1 MAQIVDDVSAQ
12 ARLQPDRL
20 AIRELA
26 SDRAWTY
33 AQWDE
38 AIARTVAVL
47 VQDYGISSDDRVAAL
62 ARNCAELALLHLACA
77 RIGAIFAP
85 LNWRLAAAELARLLD
100 SAEPSLLVGDADF
113 LAPVAAGWRIV
124 DLSKI
129 RVQIEEAAKLAT
141 PPFDRNV
148 PSLILYTSGTS
159 GRPKG
164 VLLSERNIS
173 QSAINFSM
181 LARVTHESVTL
192 AETPMFHVM
201 GIITNFRPAFLRGG
215 TVLISEGFEP
225 ARTLTRLADPA
236 LSVTHY
242 FCVPQMA
249 KMLREV
255 PGFDPVP
262 LRRLTALFSGG
273 APHPAADIRAWLQD
287 GIPIADGFGMSE
299 TGTVSC
305 MPPHIPL
312 IDAKAGATGIVPPA
326 ISLRIVD
333 ADEQD
338 VPPGTP
344 GELLLKG
351 DNIFSGYWR
360 APEETAKA
368 FTVDGWFRTGD
379 IARLDDEGFLFLVD
393 RKKDMFI
400 SGGENVYPVE
410 IEAVLAELPGV
421 RRCAVVS
428 VPDPRWGEV
437 GHLVVVVG
445 PEGPDEVMIRA
456 YLTARLARY
465 KLPKHITF
473 MDELPQTG
481 TGKILKTQLRHN
493 LAALRVETP

>member
-1 MAQIVDDVSAQ
+1 MVQTVDDVSVQ

-26 SDRAWTY
+26 SNRVWTY

-38 AIARTVAVL
+38 AIACTVAVL
-47 VQDYGISSDDRVAAL
+47 VQGYGISSDDRVAAL

-85 LNWRLAAAELARLLD
+85 LNWRLAATELARLLD

-141 PPFDRNV
+141 PPFDRTR

-173 QSAINFSM
+173 QSAINFGM

-192 AETPMFHVM
+192 AETPMFHIM
-201 GIITNFRPAFLRGG
+201 GIITNLRPSFMRGG
-215 TVLISEGFEP
+215 TVLISEGFDAP
-225 ARTLTRLADPA
+225 RTLARLAAPE
-236 LSVTHY
+236 LRVTHY

-249 KMLREV
+249 QMLRAV
-255 PGFDPVP
+255 PGFDPAK
-262 LRRLTALFSGG
+262 LRGLTAILSGG
-273 APHPAADIRAWLQD
+273 APHPAVDIRAWLND

-305 MPPHIPL
+305 MPLHIPL
-312 IDAKAGATGIVPPA
+312 IDAKAGSTGIVPPA
-326 ISLRIVD
+326 VSLRIID
-333 ADEQD
+333 AAEQD
-338 VPPGTP
+338 VPPGVT

-351 DNIFSGYWR
+351 DNIFCGYWR
-360 APEETAKA
+360 AAEETAKA
-368 FTVDGWFRTGD
+368 FTADGWFRTGD
-379 IARLDDEGFLFLVD
+379 IARQDEDGFLFLVD

-400 SGGENVYPVE
+400 SGGENVYPAE
-410 IEAVLAELPGV
+410 IEAILADMPGI
-421 RRCAVVS
+421 REAAMIG

-437 GHLVVVVG
+437 GHLAVAVA
-445 PEGPDEVMIRA
+445 PDGPDKGAILA
-456 YLTARLARY
+456 YLGERLARY
-465 KLPKHITF
+465 KIPKYVSFIEA
-473 MDELPQTG
+473 MPRTG
-481 TGKILKTQLRHN
+481 TGKIQKTV
-493 LAALRVETP
+493 LRVTLPGG